1 MSELEMAVA
10 QAFKL
15 RGKSRL
21 NRTEFTFVL
30 AYELKW
36 FTPEESAEVLDAA
49 LKKGLLKEEGG
60 KLLPTFNV
68 KLVDVPKDFKPDM
81 GILKEKNL
89 FDQVLD
95 LLAAAGIDRTTAL
108 VMIGNMQKEYG
119 DLVTPEAAALVI
131 ARGKGLDVRSLIDNA
146 YSQLVGHKT

>member
-10 QAFKL
+10 QPFKL

-21 NRTEFTFVL
+21 NRTEFNFVL

-36 FTPEESAEVLDAA
+36 FMPDESTQVLEAA

-68 KLVDVPKDFKPDM
+68 KSVDIPKDFKPGMD
-81 GILKEKNL
+81 ILKEKSL
-89 FDQVLD
+89 FDRTLD
-95 LLAAAGIDRTTAL
+95 LLATAGIDRATAL
-108 VMIGNMQKEYG
+108 EMIGNKQKEYG

-131 ARGKGLDVRSLIDNA
+131 ARGKGLDVGSLIDDA
-146 YSQLVGHKT
+146 YSQLLEPKK